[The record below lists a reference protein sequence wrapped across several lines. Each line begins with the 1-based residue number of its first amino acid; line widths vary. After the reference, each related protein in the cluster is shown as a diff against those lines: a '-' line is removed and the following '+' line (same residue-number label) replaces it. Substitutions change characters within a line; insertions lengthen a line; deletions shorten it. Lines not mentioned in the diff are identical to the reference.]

1 MAKQKHWAVPTTF
14 KVHAEKGEDAHRL
27 IEELVQRLLNKS
39 GDSAGVTM
47 ITVHRPERLRGPADT
62 CAKCKPAP

>member
-1 MAKQKHWAVPTTF
+1 
-14 KVHAEKGEDAHRL
+14 
-27 IEELVQRLLNKS
+27 VQRLLNKS

-62 CAKCKPAP
+62 CAKCKPAS

>member
-14 KVHAEKGEDAHRL
+14 SVHAEKAADAQVL

-39 GDSAGVTM
+39 SESAGVVM
-47 ITVHRPERLRGPADT
+47 IRVHRPARLRGPSDT
-62 CAKCKPAP
+62 CAKCKTG